1 MPTIDN
7 WRALRDALDQMFE
20 VCAHLD
26 VWECR
31 EGETNEWGAQ
41 CYEID
46 CKTNGV
52 DELATAYDPE
62 TAAYIAAAHPAAI
75 RSLLDERDRL
85 EKALAL
91 VQQHHATAWNRGHT
105 IGMAA
110 QEETARKAMEAVK
123 ADAWGNAQLTE
134 ALLAAEAERDRLA
147 AEVESLRAD
156 AGRKP
161 LTRERLRDLLD
172 ANGYAMATPQERTHF
187 TVGVRHAEFAHGI
200 TDAAMK
206 GKP

>member
-1 MPTIDN
+1 MPDIDN
-7 WRALRDALDQMFE
+7 WRALREALDALRRIESLHDCDWQS
-20 VCAHLD
+20 
-26 VWECR
+26 R
-31 EGETNEWGAQ
+31 EGDVNEWGTQ

-46 CKTNGV
+46 CVFYGV

-85 EKALAL
+85 
-91 VQQHHATAWNRGHT
+91 
-105 IGMAA
+105 
-110 QEETARKAMEAVK
+110 
-123 ADAWGNAQLTE
+123 
-134 ALLAAEAERDRLA
+134 A
-147 AEVESLRAD
+147 AEVEALRAD

-161 LTRERLRDLLD
+161 LTDAQIESGRE
-172 ANGYAMATPQERTHF
+172 ATFSTGNPFCPCDSKTMRKA
-187 TVGVRHAEFAHGI
+187 VRWAEAKHGI